1 MTPPPRQ
8 ATQQDVETESS
19 DDEMAERFGVT
30 VATNRRRKRLVQ
42 SIFQM
47 HGKLK
52 TITAPKLR
60 QWAQQFNAGTR
71 HSYLVTAIA
80 ELQRQ
85 QVKLA
90 GDVKGVA
97 REAKLALMAHRPQQ
111 ATPLTGEQVRQAAA
125 RVTDPEVH
133 AVIVMMWKTASRL
146 TSITQLATDDV
157 RNTSAGPLT
166 ISMTFRR
173 GKTILATGPNT
184 LWAQVDEPTMAY
196 IQARRAAA
204 APTLCRRTAE
214 QLYAPIR
221 AALPGFQI
229 RSFRRGAIQELAST
243 GATLDELR
251 IVSKHISDSSLYRY
265 LNFGEK
271 SAHERD
277 KVLRLTQHL

>member
-1 MTPPPRQ
+1 
-8 ATQQDVETESS
+8 
-19 DDEMAERFGVT
+19 
-30 VATNRRRKRLVQ
+30 
-42 SIFQM
+42 
-47 HGKLK
+47 
-52 TITAPKLR
+52 
-60 QWAQQFNAGTR
+60 
-71 HSYLVTAIA
+71 
-80 ELQRQ
+80 
-85 QVKLA
+85 
-90 GDVKGVA
+90 
-97 REAKLALMAHRPQQ
+97 
-111 ATPLTGEQVRQAAA
+111 
-125 RVTDPEVH
+125 VTDPEVH

-243 GATLDELR
+243 GATLEELR